1 MVDQRM
7 KIESVKAYPVGLPLE
22 ENLRWGA
29 MSVSTKGGII
39 VEVTTSDG
47 LVGIGEAGFSA
58 EYFPTVGPLV
68 NNQLGPMITG
78 RDPREISALWHDMM
92 RATHMWGRR
101 GVETYALSG
110 IDMALWDLLGK
121 ITEQPVHRLLGT
133 YKPSVR
139 AYFAPSLKDADK
151 SVTEAVAAVNAGYTA
166 VKLRVERDLKEAVHL
181 VESVRD
187 AVGPD
192 VDLMVDANMAY
203 DRRGALALAKELHQ
217 LQVAW
222 LEEPILSRS
231 LSQYVSSHA
240 WLADRV
246 DIPLA
251 GGESLLTRYEYID
264 LMSELPFD
272 IIQPDAASVGGISEL
287 KRVADMASAWNLQC
301 VPHIGCSSGTGIG
314 LAAGLQVILSC
325 ENTPLIEV
333 DAYGGLGWEGF
344 LENPPLVES
353 GQLWASDA
361 VGIGVTIADGAI
373 ERFSVSIGAKG

>member
-1 MVDQRM
+1 M

-47 LVGIGEAGFSA
+47 LLGIGEAGFSA

-68 NNQLGPMITG
+68 NGQLGPMITG
-78 RDPREISALWHDMM
+78 RDPRDLAALWHDMM

-133 YKPSVR
+133 YKPSAR
-139 AYFAPSLKDADK
+139 AYYAPSLKGLEK
-151 SVTEAVAAVNAGYTA
+151 SVADAVAGARAGYTA
-166 VKLRVERDLKEAVHL
+166 IKLRVDGDIDAAVEL
-181 VESVRD
+181 VGSVRD

-203 DRRGALALAKELHQ
+203 DRRGALALARELQQ
-217 LQVAW
+217 LRVSW
-222 LEEPILSRS
+222 LEEPIMSRS
-231 LSQYVSSHA
+231 LSQYVASHA
-240 WLADRV
+240 WLANRV

-251 GGESLLTRYEYID
+251 GGESLLTRYEYVD

-272 IIQPDAASVGGISEL
+272 VIQPDAASVGGISEL
-287 KRVADMASAWNLQC
+287 KRIADMASSWNLQC

-325 ENTPLIEV
+325 ENTPLVEV

-344 LENPPLVES
+344 LENPLVVQNGE
-353 GQLWASDA
+353 LWATDA
-361 VGIGVTIADGAI
+361 VGIGVTIADGAS
-373 ERFSVSIGAKG
+373 ERFSVTIGGVR

>member
-1 MVDQRM
+1 M
-7 KIESVKAYPVGLPLE
+7 KIESVKAYPVGLPLA

-29 MSVSTKGGII
+29 MSVSTKGGIV

-58 EYFPTVGPLV
+58 EYFATVGPLV

-78 RDPREISALWHDMM
+78 RDPRDVSSLWHDMM

-101 GVETYALSG
+101 GIETYALSG

-151 SVTEAVAAVNAGYTA
+151 SVTEAVAAANAGYTA
-166 VKLRVERDLKEAVHL
+166 IKLRVEGDLKGAVHL

-187 AVGPD
+187 AVGPN

-231 LSQYVSSHA
+231 LSQYVSAHA

-251 GGESLLTRYEYID
+251 GGESLLTRYEYIE

-344 LENPPLVES
+344 LENPLLVEG

-361 VGIGVTIADGAI
+361 VGIGVTIAEGAI
-373 ERFSVSIGAKG
+373 ERFSVTIGAQG